1 MAGRPDSLRF
11 QTEVL
16 VHLDAAHNLAR
27 WLLRDPVEAEDV
39 VQEAV
44 LRAFSYFPSFRGA
57 NARAWL
63 LQIVRNAAYAALKKK
78 RGAQMVNLRDE
89 SDDDNGGVEIA
100 DPGDDPE
107 TQLIRGEAQRQVDTL
122 LNQLPVDLRECV
134 ILRELEELSYKEIA
148 EIIEAPIGTVMS
160 RLWRARRLLSKA
172 AQNETAPT
180 GAYVR

>member
-1 MAGRPDSLRF
+1 VAGRPDSQRF
-11 QTEVL
+11 QAEVL

-27 WLLRDPVEAEDV
+27 WLLRDPADAEDV
-39 VQEAV
+39 LQEAL
-44 LRAFSYFPSFRGA
+44 LRAFSYFPSFRGT

-63 LQIVRNAAYAALKKK
+63 LQIVRNAAYAALKKRK
-78 RGAQMVNLRDE
+78 GIHTVRLGEDAE
-89 SDDDNGGVEIA
+89 GGENMELA

-107 TQLIRGEAQRQVDTL
+107 IQLIRSEAQHQIDAL
-122 LNQLPVDLRECV
+122 LQQLPLDLRECV

-172 AQNETAPT
+172 ASA
-180 GAYVR
+180 GAYAS